1 MSGRHDVL
9 LNVLPGIEF
18 ITRPAFDS
26 LPVYDKYSAAFHA
39 SLFFQ
44 HFSSVS

>member
-1 MSGRHDVL
+1 MRGRHDVL
-9 LNVLPGIEF
+9 LKMLPGVEF
-18 ITRPAFDS
+18 ITRPVFHS
-26 LPVYDKYSAAFHA
+26 LPVYDKYSAAFHS